1 MRSIFK
7 MIDDGTS
14 YRPPYMRVDRNHED
28 SGGGCM
34 GKGVLVALVLTIA
47 LAVAGYVI
55 AKVL

>member
-1 MRSIFK
+1 
-7 MIDDGTS
+7 MIDDG
-14 YRPPYMRVDRNHED
+14 RPYMRVSREEEE

-47 LAVAGYVI
+47 LAIAGYVI